1 MVLNVEGFFRRSAYN
16 MSIEETV
23 YNNIIELEDDT
34 HNWLIGEKLE
44 PIQKTLTSYY
54 RQLFHTTVSVD
65 SP

>member
-1 MVLNVEGFFRRSAYN
+1 